1 MVRGR
6 VPEYH
11 LAPITERLMSENKTV
26 RVEFLDG
33 VAVLS
38 IDNPPVNAITAA
50 LRSGLSMALNKVASM
65 SGVRAVLLRCE
76 GSTFCS
82 GADIGEFSGPP
93 KELEYRALFARFE
106 GLPVPVVVALHGTV
120 LGGGLELALAG
131 HYRVA
136 APGTRLGFPEVTL
149 GIIPGAGGTQ
159 RMPRLIGVEK
169 TLDLIIDAK
178 PIDAAAA
185 LELGILDEII
195 EGDLRA
201 GALAYAAKLLAEKH
215 GPRPT
220 AARSVDPATASDA
233 AIERLTALAHKLY
246 PNRQAALR
254 AIEAVRASVR
264 LPFDQGLEYENDIV
278 DEVKTTLE
286 SRALVHVFF
295 AERATRRVVGL
306 PAAESRAIHSAGVI
320 GAGTMGG
327 GIAMCFANAGM
338 PVTVIDTTQE
348 ALDRGFGVIDRN
360 YASMVKRGRLT
371 AEEHAKRM
379 ALIRGSLDYESLA
392 GADVIIEAV
401 FENMELKK
409 TIFGKLDRVAKPGA
423 LLASNTSTLDVA
435 EIARATARPAD
446 VVGLHFFSP
455 ANVMPLLEVIRTDA
469 SSPSAI
475 RTAVDLA
482 KPLRKTPGLARV
494 CYGFVG
500 NRMMEGYAREA
511 ERMVLEGATPKQV
524 DDALERWGMAMGI
537 LAVFDMAGVD
547 VGVNIHKANAQHY
560 PPDPT
565 YYQADFA
572 LVEAGRLGQK
582 NGKGYY
588 RYEKGDRNRHED
600 PEALEILRA
609 RARALQV
616 PARTHS
622 EAEILDRCLFP
633 LLNEGFRILEEG
645 IVQRASDIDVVWT
658 SGYGFPRYRGGP
670 MFHADAIGLKTLL
683 EGMQRFRAEF
693 GPLHWEPAPL
703 LVELVEKGMTL
714 ADWEK
719 SKGNTP

>member
-1 MVRGR
+1 
-6 VPEYH
+6 
-11 LAPITERLMSENKTV
+11 MSDNETV
-26 RVEFLDG
+26 RVELVDG

-38 IDNPPVNAITAA
+38 IDNPPVNTITSA
-50 LRSGLSMALNKVASM
+50 LRSGLSAALDRVGSM
-65 SGVRAVLLRCE
+65 TGVRALLLRCE
-76 GSTFCS
+76 GKTFCS

-93 KELEYRALFARFE
+93 KEAEYRALFARLE
-106 GLPVPVVVALHGTV
+106 GSSVPVIVALHGTV
-120 LGGGLELALAG
+120 LGGGLELALAC
-131 HYRVA
+131 HYRLA

-169 TLDLIIDAK
+169 TLELIINAK
-178 PIDAAAA
+178 PIEAAEA
-185 LELGILDEII
+185 LELGILDQIV
-195 EGDLRA
+195 EGDLRT
-201 GALAYAAKLLAEKH
+201 GALAYAAKLLAAGG

-220 AARSVDPATASDA
+220 SARSVDPKTAGDET
-233 AIERLTALAHKLY
+233 IERLTALARKLY
-246 PNRQAALR
+246 PNREAALS
-254 AIEAVRASVR
+254 AIKAVRASVG
-264 LPFDQGLEYENDIV
+264 LPFDQGLMAENDIV
-278 DEVKTTLE
+278 DQTKATVE
-286 SRALVHVFF
+286 SRALIHVFF

-306 PAAESRAIHSAGVI
+306 PDGEARAIRSGGVV

-327 GIAMCFANAGM
+327 GIAMCFANAGL
-338 PVTVIDTTQE
+338 PVTVVDADQA

-371 AEEHAKRM
+371 GEEHAQRM
-379 ALIRGSLDYESLA
+379 ALIRGSLDYAELA
-392 GADVIIEAV
+392 DADVIIEAV
-401 FENMELKK
+401 FESMELKK
-409 TIFGKLDRVAKPGA
+409 SIFGKLDKVAKPGA

-475 RTAVDLA
+475 RTAMDLA
-482 KPLRKTPGLARV
+482 KPLRKTPVLARV

-511 ERMVLEGATPKQV
+511 ERMVLEGATPKRV
-524 DDALERWGMAMGI
+524 DDTLERWGMAMGI
-537 LAVFDMAGVD
+537 LAVFDMAGVE

-572 LVEAGRLGQK
+572 LVEAGRFGQK

-609 RARALQV
+609 RARALEV
-616 PARTHS
+616 PPRTHS
-622 EAEILDRCLFP
+622 DAEILDRCLFP

-670 MFHADAIGLKTLL
+670 MFYAESIGLATLL
-683 EGMQRFRAEF
+683 EGMRRFRAEF
-693 GPLHWEPAPL
+693 GPMHWEPAAL
-703 LVELVEKGMTL
+703 LVELVDKGMTL

-719 SKGNTP
+719 SNGDKP